1 MKRLIGALLL
11 ILGVVA
17 PMPQTA
23 GAAGAPCTRVTF
35 AEGSYNTFGETA
47 TLGLSFDL
55 AAPSCAR
62 ITYTIAALSTAGEEL
77 ASTSFGGDGGSSY
90 AIGVPVAGGPTY
102 ICAVLTTES
111 SSGKV
116 FDHVPT
122 TSDAGC
128 ADGTLIELDGGTGG
142 QVMR

>member
-11 ILGVVA
+11 VLGVIA

-47 TLGLSFDL
+47 TLGLTFDL

-62 ITYTIAALSTAGEEL
+62 ITYKVAALSTSGDEL
-77 ASTSFGGDGGSSY
+77 ASSSFGGDGGSRY
-90 AIGVPVAGGPTY
+90 AIEVPVAGGPTL

-122 TSDAGC
+122 TNDRDC
-128 ADGTLIELDGGTGG
+128 ADGTLLQLNGGSGG